1 MGLSEHDEIV
11 EVYKLKK
18 PFRIGSHENEVTEL
32 RFRELRGGDIRNLKA
47 DDIKLDDMLKMCERL
62 TGQTKGF
69 FDRMHASD
77 VMGVTEIVGKQLE
90 DSL

>member
-11 EVYKLKK
+11 TVYKLKK
-18 PFRIGSHENEVTEL
+18 PVKIGSLDEVTEL
-32 RFRELRGGDIRNLKA
+32 KFRELRGGDIRNLKA
-47 DDIKLDDMLKMCERL
+47 DDIRLDDMLKMCERL

-69 FDRMHASD
+69 FDRMSAGD

>member
-11 EVYKLKK
+11 TVYKLGK
-18 PFRIGSHENEVTEL
+18 PIKIGSLDEVTEL
-32 RFRELRGGDIRNLKA
+32 KFRELRGGDIRNLTPG
-47 DDIKLDDMLKMCERL
+47 DIKLDDMLKMCERL